1 MEKLNKISLNGQV
14 ASEQYYIKDFE
25 NTKGKVSKLLKFKLL
40 NINDKKHNYFDIV
53 TWDKTA
59 ELVESGIK
67 KGDYITVS
75 GYLESNAYLK
85 NNEKVYTL
93 NIVADEVSLVKSKE
107 QEEAEKNWNKLS
119 KSEKEEYLESSST
132 AEDLGLIED

>member
-67 KGDYITVS
+67 KVII
-75 GYLESNAYLK
+75 LQ
-85 NNEKVYTL
+85 
-93 NIVADEVSLVKSKE
+93 LV
-107 QEEAEKNWNKLS
+107 
-119 KSEKEEYLESSST
+119 
-132 AEDLGLIED
+132 GI